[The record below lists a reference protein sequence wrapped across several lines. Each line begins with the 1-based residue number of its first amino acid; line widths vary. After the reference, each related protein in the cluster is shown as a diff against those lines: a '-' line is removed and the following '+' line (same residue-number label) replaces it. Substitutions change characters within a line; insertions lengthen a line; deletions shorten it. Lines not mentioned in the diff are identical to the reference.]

1 MCRPRILLGLL
12 FGLLLI
18 PFTANAQSA
27 QARMDSLRQ
36 VREDIAAHTARM
48 HLADSIGDAK
58 EAARWRIMLAPMCK
72 RTEALRLYEEAALIA
87 DTADLDG
94 DEELRAR
101 KGLVELYKA
110 AGNWRKA
117 FEEAERA
124 TALAVQF
131 NGREAMQLVHLERMN
146 TSAMVGERDF
156 AMTTLTEERAKFE
169 AELSLAE
176 ERSQRWMLIAASIG
190 VLFLITLFVLFYRY
204 GRANRRIR
212 AELAALR
219 TEVTVLKEQR
229 PANQIRIAQPPVVP
243 QAEPV
248 IATTIAAV
256 AEPASIAP
264 VDPVVLAMFR
274 KMAPERL
281 ATLRDARARGDHD
294 KVVRVVRTLKPQLV
308 AIDEAG
314 FGDLCAAIAA
324 EGAALDSAR
333 WNSDL
338 DRFEQAV
345 EHSLS

>member
-12 FGLLLI
+12 LGLLLI
-18 PFTANAQSA
+18 PFTTNAQSA

-36 VREDIAAHTARM
+36 MHEDIAAHAARI
-48 HLADSIGDAK
+48 HYADSTGDAK

-72 RTEALRLYEEAALIA
+72 RTETLRLYEEAALIA

-101 KGLVELYKA
+101 KGLVALYKA

-117 FEEAERA
+117 LEEAERVM
-124 TALAVQF
+124 ALDAQF

-156 AMTTLTEERAKFE
+156 AMNTLTVERAKFE

-190 VLFLITLFVLFYRY
+190 VLFLITLFVLLYRS
-204 GRANRRIR
+204 GRSNQRIR

-229 PANQIRIAQPPVVP
+229 PANQVRVAPLAVVAH
-243 QAEPV
+243 AEPV
-248 IATTIAAV
+248 VSTSVPPV
-256 AEPASIAP
+256 AEPAPIAP

-281 ATLRDARARGDHD
+281 ATLREARARGDHD

-308 AIDEAG
+308 AIDKAG
-314 FGDLCAAIAA
+314 FGELCAAISA

-338 DRFEQAV
+338 DRFERAL
-345 EHSLS
+345 ERSLI